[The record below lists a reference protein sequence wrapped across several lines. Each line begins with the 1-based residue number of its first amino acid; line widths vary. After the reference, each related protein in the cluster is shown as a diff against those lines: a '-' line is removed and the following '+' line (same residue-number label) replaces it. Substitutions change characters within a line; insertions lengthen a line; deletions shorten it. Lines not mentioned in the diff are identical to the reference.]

1 LCSWHKHT
9 GTHDAIRDTFAAITQ
24 YAGFH
29 VGQEQLHAFP
39 STTFSSSHRQVD
51 IVFTKDGIR
60 TLTDIVIADPM
71 QVNLFSPSCTTQ
83 GFATTNIAQAN

>member
-60 TLTDIVIADPM
+60 TLADIVIVDPTRAY
-71 QVNLFSPSCTTQ
+71 LFPQAYTT
-83 GFATTNIAQAN
+83 